1 MDGLA
6 AEIERLGRA
15 IDALARPDGAAGPE
29 IGGGHGPAPMG
40 GEAEDQA
47 AGGPGRRE

>member
-15 IDALARPDGAAGPE
+15 VDALAQPDGDAE
-29 IGGGHGPAPMG
+29 
-40 GEAEDQA
+40 GEA
-47 AGGPGRRE
+47 AGGPGRQE